1 MRKKGFTLIEVAII
15 LVILGLIIG
24 LGIPMLRTLI
34 EQNKLTE
41 DRTAVKEAKQALI
54 GYAYAHG
61 GFPSVYI
68 KDGLKLLPYSKLGVS
83 GKDANGNFLIYDVN
97 PSLTE
102 TSTGNSI
109 QTFCQN
115 VALEMSKNDYPQI
128 QYPDGSKTPVAF
140 VVVSKSINY
149 RLDDLNVDAAKANN
163 RQAVF
168 DAPQHPYSKNY
179 DDIVAV
185 ETLADLNRWCQSSGN
200 QSGTGGGSSG
210 GSGNNSPKAVLA
222 SLVAQIL
229 NQFGNTPPTPDQL
242 NSILPPGATYRYSRN
257 GRGLY
262 VLYVY
267 YNGSKA
273 TILWNR
279 AEDSVKRV
287 TIR

>member
-1 MRKKGFTLIEVAII
+1 MKRKGFTLIEVAIV

-41 DRTAVKEAKQALI
+41 DRTVVKEAKQALI

-61 GFPSVYI
+61 GFPSVYV
-68 KDGLKLLPYSKLGVS
+68 KNGLKLLPYSKLGVRE
-83 GKDANGNFLIYDVN
+83 KDANGNPLIYDVN
-97 PSLTE
+97 PLLTE
-102 TSTGNSI
+102 SATGGSI

-115 VALEMSKNDYPQI
+115 VALEMTKNDYPQI
-128 QYPDGSKTPVAF
+128 QYADGTKSPVAF

-149 RLDDLNVDAAKANN
+149 RLDDLNKNAAKATNK
-163 RQAVF
+163 QAVF
-168 DAPQHPYSKNY
+168 DAPDHPYSKNY

-210 GSGNNSPKAVLA
+210 GGSVSSSPKAVLA
-222 SLVAQIL
+222 SLVSQIL
-229 NQFGNTPPTPDQL
+229 NQFGNTPPTPSQL
-242 NSILPPGATYRYSRN
+242 NSILPQGATYRYSSR
-257 GRGLY
+257 GRKLTI
-262 VLYVY
+262 Y

-273 TILWNR
+273 TVLWNR
-279 AEDSVKRV
+279 AKNEIKKI
-287 TIR
+287 TIK